1 MKKFISIAALVLV
14 AAFSTGCT
22 RISDGEVG
30 VRVGFGGEI
39 NQTELGT
46 GYHQVLVGDVLE
58 FPVRDLSVT
67 VGNLKPMTTESSP
80 LADFDIN
87 VVYNVNPAAVADI
100 YKNKARSFHTKDQ
113 NTNEIHLMNNYVQ
126 VLINNAVNES
136 VRKFKQLEVVDHRQV
151 IEDNVKILITNQL
164 KEQKLDNA
172 LTISAVQIKNILP
185 NSQVLLSATDLVR
198 SQNELKIKD
207 NEVQIAKKEA
217 ERMQALAVNSAQSIA
232 YMQAQANLTIAQ
244 AVKEG
249 KVQTILIPHTM
260 TALGTIK

>member
-1 MKKFISIAALVLV
+1 MNKFIATAALVLT

-67 VGNLKPMTTESSP
+67 VENLKPMTAESSP

-100 YKNKARSFHTKDQ
+100 YKNKARSFHTKDP

-136 VRKFKQLEVVDHRQV
+136 VRKFKQLEVVDNRQV

-185 NSQVLLSATDLVR
+185 NSQVMQSATDLVR

-217 ERMQALAVNSAQSIA
+217 ERMQALAVNSTQSIA